1 MSFAPTLFVRTSGH
15 VEATLTGWTEGEIT
29 HRTLVYIDEHDPRL
43 LVDAIRFLQVDSTS
57 LESVGLEVTVQ
68 DVERPVEDGVE
79 AHWRMLRQGRVVDG
93 TVGSAPLEMASMNGA
108 SALHSGS
115 VNLRPNT
122 IEVMEGD
129 LWQVWFTATDAAGR
143 GVVGEGSETEPV
155 TVTMRWIAYQ
165 PNLAS
170 LAADPFRPSVG
181 ALINVDFEV
190 ANTGVLP
197 GSTHVRLVDNE
208 GVTLSET
215 QVVLEPG
222 ARERVTWT
230 IEAWATGDL
239 GLRLQFDNGSL
250 LDVPVPLA
258 DVDAAS
264 DEASGNNIG
273 WTSLG
278 ALALILAVAS
288 LVAVRMQTGS
298 KRAPKQ
304 FVELDFEAFDEEE

>member
-1 MSFAPTLFVRTSGH
+1 M
-15 VEATLTGWTEGEIT
+15 EATLSGWPEGEVT

-57 LESVGLEVTVQ
+57 LESVALEVTVQ
-68 DVERPVEDGVE
+68 DVERPVETGVE

-93 TVGSAPLEMASMNGA
+93 TVGNAPLEMTSLNGA
-108 SALHSGS
+108 SAVHSGV
-115 VNLRPNT
+115 VNLRPDT

-129 LWQVWFTATDAAGR
+129 LWQVWFSATDAAGR
-143 GVVGEGSETEPV
+143 GVIGEGSETEPV

-170 LAADPFRPSVG
+170 LVADPFRPSVG
-181 ALINVDFEV
+181 ALVNVDFEV

-197 GSTHVRLVDNE
+197 GFTHVRLVDNE
-208 GVTLSET
+208 GVILSET
-215 QVVLEPG
+215 LVVLEPG
-222 ARERVTWT
+222 ARQRITWT
-230 IEAWATGDL
+230 VEAWTTGDL

-250 LDVPVPLA
+250 LNVPVPLA
-258 DVDAAS
+258 DVAAAS
-264 DEASGNNIG
+264 DEASGSNVG

-288 LVAVRMQTGS
+288 LVAVRMQTVS
-298 KRAPKQ
+298 KRGPKQ
-304 FVELDFEAFDEEE
+304 IVELDFEAFDEEE